1 MSMES
6 HIAEL
11 QRRHAA
17 LDREIVD
24 ASAHPSVDEVQVTE
38 LKRKKL
44 ALKEQIERLKT
55 PASVH

>member
-17 LDREIVD
+17 LDREIVE
-24 ASAHPSVDEVQVTE
+24 AMAHPSVDDLQVTE

-44 ALKEQIERLKT
+44 ALKEEIERLKS
-55 PASVH
+55 PQSIH

>member
-1 MSMES
+1 MES

-17 LDREIVD
+17 LDREIHD
-24 ASAHPSVDEVQVTE
+24 ALAHPSVDEVQMTE

-44 ALKEQIERLKT
+44 ALKEQIERLKA
-55 PASVH
+55 PMSVH

>member
-17 LDREIVD
+17 LDREIHD
-24 ASAHPSVDEVQVTE
+24 ALAHPSVDDLQVTE

-44 ALKEQIERLKT
+44 ALKEEIERLRA
-55 PASVH
+55 PHSLH

>member
-11 QRRHAA
+11 KRRHAA
-17 LDREIVD
+17 IDREITD
-24 ASAHPSVDEVQVTE
+24 AMAHPGVDDLQVTE

-44 ALKEQIERLKT
+44 ALKEEIERLKA
-55 PASVH
+55 PHSLH

>member
-17 LDREIVD
+17 LDREIHD
-24 ASAHPSVDEVQVTE
+24 ALAHPSVDAVQVTE

-44 ALKEQIERLKT
+44 ALKEEIERLKA
-55 PASVH
+55 PHSLH

>member
-17 LDREIVD
+17 LDREIHD
-24 ASAHPSVDEVQVTE
+24 ALAHPSVDDLQVTE
-38 LKRKKL
+38 LKRKKR
-44 ALKEQIERLKT
+44 ALKEEIERLKT
-55 PASVH
+55 PRALH

>member
-24 ASAHPSVDEVQVTE
+24 AMAHPGVDEIRVTE

-44 ALKEQIERLKT
+44 ALKEQIERLKA
-55 PASVH
+55 PMSVH

>member
-11 QRRHAA
+11 KRRHAA
-17 LDREIVD
+17 IDREISDAFSHPGVD
-24 ASAHPSVDEVQVTE
+24 DLQVTE

-44 ALKEQIERLKT
+44 ALKEQIERLH
-55 PASVH
+55 PQPLH

>member
-24 ASAHPSVDEVQVTE
+24 ALAHPSVDVLQVTE

-44 ALKEQIERLKT
+44 ALKEQIERLRA
-55 PASVH
+55 PVSVH

>member
-17 LDREIVD
+17 LDREIHD
-24 ASAHPSVDEVQVTE
+24 ALAHPSVDDLQVTE

-44 ALKEQIERLKT
+44 ALKEEIERLKAP
-55 PASVH
+55 PALH

>member
-1 MSMES
+1 MES

-17 LDREIVD
+17 LDREIHD
-24 ASAHPSVDEVQVTE
+24 ALAHPSVDDLQVTE

-44 ALKEQIERLKT
+44 ALKEEIERLKT
-55 PASVH
+55 PRALH

>member
-17 LDREIVD
+17 LDREIHD
-24 ASAHPSVDEVQVTE
+24 ALAHPSVDEVQMTE

-44 ALKEQIERLKT
+44 ALKEQIERLKA
-55 PASVH
+55 PMSVH